1 MSDEKFKYD
10 FMKYNK
16 YFVLRPNIWLILI
29 LFFLCKDIFLML
41 GVGATAFKGK
51 GQADVSAL
59 IVLVNPI
66 FFLSDLPALAVAYV
80 ASARRPNAGHFPRLI
95 WRYGRQLILLSA
107 ATYILLLVYKLKWD
121 VFSINWLEWL
131 FVATNIFVIIYIVSS
146 EFIKDVFN
154 AFPK

>member
-1 MSDEKFKYD
+1 MSNEKFKYD

-80 ASARRPNAGHFPRLI
+80 ASNRRPNAGPILRLI
-95 WRYGRQLILLSA
+95 WKYGRQLVLLSA
-107 ATYILLLVYKLKWD
+107 STYILLLVYKMKWD
-121 VFSINWLEWL
+121 IFSMNWLEWL
-131 FVATNIFVIIYIVSS
+131 FITTNIFIIVYVVSS
-146 EFIKDVFN
+146 KFIKDVFN
-154 AFPK
+154 EFPT

>member
-1 MSDEKFKYD
+1 MSNEKFKYD
-10 FMKYNK
+10 FMKYNQ

-80 ASARRPNAGHFPRLI
+80 ASARGPNAGPILRLI
-95 WRYGRQLILLSA
+95 WKYGRQLVLLSA
-107 ATYILLLVYKLKWD
+107 STYILLLVYKMKWD
-121 VFSINWLEWL
+121 IFSMNWLEWL
-131 FVATNIFVIIYIVSS
+131 FITTNIFIIVYVVSS
-146 EFIKDVFN
+146 KFIKDVFN
-154 AFPK
+154 EFPT